1 VKLTQSEASALSK
14 INNILNKGIK
24 PGPKGDIAGGVA
36 DMMGSPIPKP
46 GGGYWDHAQDL
57 GGMLRGLRNN
67 AAKLTGQLQRSN
79 LPDQGTLTVRPR
91 G

>member
-1 VKLTQSEASALSK
+1 MGRRVSNE
-14 INNILNKGIK
+14 
-24 PGPKGDIAGGVA
+24 AGGVA

-67 AAKLTGQLQRSN
+67 AAKLLNSTDPAAVAARQQAQQMIQQIQAAIKGN
-79 LPDQGTLTVRPR
+79 GI
-91 G
+91 